1 MEKIATV
8 YHWKKLI
15 AGCVFGNVLVYYDF
29 ILYGYFS
36 HIIAKLFFPTT
47 SQFVS
52 LLLTF
57 SVFASGCLMR
67 PIGAMVFGHIG
78 DRYGRKIA
86 LLVSITCL
94 TLFTTLMGLIPSYQ
108 MIGFW
113 APICLLLCRLL
124 QGAAISGEEMGAV
137 IYLAENAP
145 LSKRAFV
152 SSIISSSVYF
162 GLLVGSVIAFITLSL
177 VPSDSI
183 ATWGWRV
190 PFLFSLVLGIIAL
203 IIRSQQADTLEFTKL
218 KVEHALLKNPVTILF
233 KQHYRALIYVIFL
246 CSSLAVAIYLLSVY
260 IPTELNVS
268 MGLDLK
274 TSMLISSAGF
284 FVLSSLIL
292 VVGMLT
298 DKIGSRWP
306 LIISSVG
313 FIILAYPIFIL
324 LSQKSISLI
333 LLADFM
339 MVFFLSLT
347 AGSLLP
353 ILVNIFPAQVRSAGG
368 NIAFN
373 ISMTL
378 FGSTAPIIALCLVKL
393 FHSATAPASYLMFAA
408 VLTLSCLLI
417 FKSIKQPTN

>member
-1 MEKIATV
+1 MANTSLV
-8 YHWKKLI
+8 YNWQKLI

-67 PIGAMVFGHIG
+67 PIGAVVFGHVG

-86 LLVSITCL
+86 LLVSISCL
-94 TLFTTLMGLIPSYQ
+94 TIFTTLMGLIPSYQ
-108 MIGFW
+108 MVGFW
-113 APICLLLCRLL
+113 APLLLLLCRLL
-124 QGAAISGEEMGAV
+124 QGAAISGEEMSAV

-145 LSKRAFV
+145 LQKRAFV
-152 SSIISSSVYF
+152 SAIISSSVYF
-162 GLLVGSVIAFITLSL
+162 GLLVGSVIAFITLTL
-177 VPSDSI
+177 IPTDSI

-190 PFLFSLVLGIIAL
+190 PFLFSFVLGVIAL
-203 IIRSQQADTLEFTKL
+203 IIRSQQADTLEFAKL
-218 KVEHALLKNPVTILF
+218 KEQHALLNNPVLTLL
-233 KQHYRALIYVIFL
+233 KQHFPALLYTIAL
-246 CSSLAVAIYLLSVY
+246 CSLLSVAVYLFAVY
-260 IPTELNVS
+260 IPTALNVNL
-268 MGLDLK
+268 GIDLK
-274 TSMLISSAGF
+274 SSMLICSAGF
-284 FVLSSLIL
+284 LLLSSLIL
-292 VVGMLT
+292 VIGWLT

-306 LIISSVG
+306 LLISSIG
-313 FIILAYPIFIL
+313 FIVFAYPIFIL
-324 LSQKSISLI
+324 LNQKSIPLI
-333 LLADFM
+333 LLADFI

-378 FGSTAPIIALCLVKL
+378 FGSTAPIIALCFTRL
-393 FHSATAPASYLMFAA
+393 FHSATAPAIYLIFAA
-408 VLTLSCLLI
+408 TLALVCLLF
-417 FKSIKQPTN
+417 FKPVNA